1 MTPDSSARKL
11 PDILISKRTGDKR
24 ETLGKRR
31 SKLVDKQFQNLKA
44 SNDLAAP
51 KEVMTPQ
58 IKAYQ
63 KSNLGQ
69 VMSKIG
75 LLIGVDTGDNLVK
88 LIQPSESDQNS
99 QAEPLKA
106 KNTTATA

>member
-1 MTPDSSARKL
+1 MKEFNSTVKEPKKRGRKPKVSDSSLSAVNAGEKNAYKSRKGSGKASMTPDSSARKL

-51 KEVMTPQ
+51 KEIMTP
-58 IKAYQ
+58 
-63 KSNLGQ
+63 
-69 VMSKIG
+69 
-75 LLIGVDTGDNLVK
+75 
-88 LIQPSESDQNS
+88 
-99 QAEPLKA
+99 
-106 KNTTATA
+106 